1 MSNKT
6 RKHMWPVSLV
16 MTVAII
22 GALAAFL
29 VLANNPGAIMAQGD
43 PCAGMTPEE
52 RAAHILNGGMC
63 GTPNEPPTVT
73 APAMDTIVIEGVMVD
88 GVNNTHTVEGVRAY
102 FSDPEGDDLTFNVGS
117 SNTSAA
123 AALLDSDGNLVIT
136 AQGAGEATITVTA
149 TDADGSNMSAVL
161 EIMVSVRLSPAE
173 RYGLIPASVE
183 FDAPA
188 MEQVTFTVTA
198 VDADNTPLDEDA
210 TVSLLITQF
219 PAESST
225 SPLVT
230 RVIGLDSSLDNDIT
244 DDDILQGLLTVRA
257 TDPDGKRGF
266 TVYFECTE
274 AGERVE
280 IQMLDE
286 DPQVVG
292 SASISCKVPPAPEP
306 DADQITAS
314 ECYSITASMAENEAM
329 DEMRDDVL
337 SHERP
342 AHPTNPEIGQDTI
355 EILNGTTDVQI
366 TVTSC
371 EAGPVYIRF
380 LDSDGDVFGT
390 DIDECETCEGAS
402 GADVVGLDSQQKL
415 EMNLGPDEMDA
426 AMALMYDQYN
436 VVTPGDGSDMYL
448 TGKPGMYYQGKFRFI
463 APCDWEPFEV
473 EVYEKNGKVRQELEN
488 GMFSQTVSCVAS
500 PKPGP
505 AGLVFEIA
513 GQKPGEG
520 ELRFDPVEN
529 AIGHTALLIDASN
542 RNIVSTVDPAVSPVA
557 FDNLNNGWTYHIV
570 VIAEGEDDQYTA
582 DAVMD
587 YGLSW
592 LGEDDVPLSTDP
604 SADPT
609 RMHPL
614 CQVDDANITA
624 LLSDCDPDPV
634 NTAPMA
640 VGTIAPVTVTAGQMS
655 EMDVSGYFSDA
666 DMDDTLTYTAMS
678 DMTMY
683 ATATVDNM
691 GMVTITGVAAGSA
704 TVTVTATDMDGAYAM
719 QTVMVTVTAA
729 ELAAP
734 TGVMAA
740 IDDSDPGVTNVTITW
755 TNGANADGHEV
766 GLVDLSDY
774 SVRDHRVTDG
784 ATSHTFTNV
793 ASGRY
798 MAIVVSTMDTEY
810 DYDVDIV
817 TVP

>member
-1 MSNKT
+1 MS
-6 RKHMWPVSLV
+6 
-16 MTVAII
+16 
-22 GALAAFL
+22 
-29 VLANNPGAIMAQGD
+29 
-43 PCAGMTPEE
+43 E
-52 RAAHILNGGMC
+52 RARCETLHTEQGEEHDQVPNTDPVAS
-63 GTPNEPPTVT
+63 GTLDDVRLRISMTHGPIDPSGVFED
-73 APAMDTIVIEGVMVD
+73 ADGDT
-88 GVNNTHTVEGVRAY
+88 
-102 FSDPEGDDLTFNVGS
+102 LTFSAMS
-117 SNTSAA
+117 SNVNVAA
-123 AALLDSDGNLVIT
+123 AVVQNDMLTIN
-136 AQGAGEATITVTA
+136 AGSLRGTATITVTA
-149 TDADGSNMSAVL
+149 NDGRGGTAT
-161 EIMVSVRLSPAE
+161 VS
-173 RYGLIPASVE
+173 
-183 FDAPA
+183 
-188 MEQVTFTVTA
+188 FTVTVAEAYTLTAEPGAPSATFVVADLGAYTAKFHLA
-198 VDADNTPLDEDA
+198 VGGSEDDVTVTITASAPA
-210 TVSLLITQF
+210 TGGITITDSDGLIGAGFNQ
-219 PAESST
+219 
-225 SPLVT
+225 
-230 RVIGLDSSLDNDIT
+230 DND
-244 DDDILQGLLTVRA
+244 LEGSLTVKA
-257 TDPDGKRGF
+257 TDAGSRAFEIEGECVTPGAMADIAVEDKDLNLVAEGVILCEEPEEPPPPDD
-266 TVYFECTE
+266 TTTE
-274 AGERVE
+274 
-280 IQMLDE
+280 
-286 DPQVVG
+286 
-292 SASISCKVPPAPEP
+292 
-306 DADQITAS
+306 S

-337 SHERP
+337 S
-342 AHPTNPEIGQDTI
+342 HPTNPEIGQDTI

-436 VVTPGDGSDMYL
+436 VITPGDGSDMYL
-448 TGKPGMYYQGKFRFI
+448 TGKPGMYYQGKFRFM

-640 VGTIAPVTVTAGQMS
+640 VGTIDPVTVTAGQMS

-691 GMVTITGVAAGSA
+691 GMVTITGVAAGTA
-704 TVTVTATDMDGAYAM
+704 TITVTATDMEGAYAM